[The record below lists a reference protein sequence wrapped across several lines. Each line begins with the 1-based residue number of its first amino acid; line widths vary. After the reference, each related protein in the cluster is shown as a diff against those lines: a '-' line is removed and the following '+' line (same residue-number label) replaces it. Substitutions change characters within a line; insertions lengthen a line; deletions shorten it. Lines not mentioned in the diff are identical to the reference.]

1 MRPFDKFDFEN
12 PAQANCKN
20 PFKKENVC
28 VLTNPAQCFAL
39 YKSDLLMMSME

>member
-1 MRPFDKFDFEN
+1 MKPSDQINFEN

-28 VLTNPAQCFAL
+28 VFTNPAQ
-39 YKSDLLMMSME
+39 